1 MSDARIAMAVKD
13 RIWKLEAI
21 ATVARNLNLSAGA
34 LQWLGRETNR
44 CGMV

>member
-21 ATVARNLNLSAGA
+21 ATVARNLNLYGA
-34 LQWLGRETNR
+34 LQWLGRETSR